1 MEYEIKSI
9 GFQEKKYDQTEFL
22 GNFSITGNFK
32 IIHIFWMPSKYSSYL
47 LLSKTLNRL
56 NYIRG

>member
-22 GNFSITGNFK
+22 GNFSITGHFK
-32 IIHIFWMPSKYSSYL
+32 IIHIFWMPSKYSSY
-47 LLSKTLNRL
+47 
-56 NYIRG
+56 